1 MMKYTY
7 RILCLN
13 EDTSIKVLDY
23 NSIHK
28 IKCYEDFKSLE
39 DKLNKIGTI
48 NGCIINYFEFKQKG
62 GIKLWIGNIIMRR
75 KSGS

>member
-23 NSIHK
+23 NSINK
-28 IKCYEDFKSLE
+28 IKYYEDFKSLE

>member
-13 EDTSIKVLDY
+13 EDTSIKVIDY

-28 IKCYEDFKSLE
+28 IKCYEDFKALE
-39 DKLNKIGTI
+39 DNLNKIGTI

-62 GIKLWIGNIIMRR
+62 WIKLWIGDIITRR
-75 KSGS
+75 KNGN